1 MNVFVLEE
9 IDWDYFNVVAVYQSL
24 ERAKGTAK
32 DRGLTHGVYQIEELT
47 IDDVNQRLPYW
58 ESKDGKAWEEKRRD

>member
-1 MNVFVLEE
+1 MELFVLTD
-9 IDWDYFNVVAVYQSL
+9 IDWGDFNVVGVYPSL

-47 IDDVNQRLPYW
+47 MGDVNQQLPYW
-58 ESKDGKAWEEKRRD
+58 ESKDGNTWVEKTR